1 MPTLSAKTYLLV
13 AGICLSLVT
22 TAFTAD
28 AEESNRYLAGISLEN
43 LLNITITSA
52 SGTEETVANA
62 PASLLII
69 TAEDIYKRGYGN
81 FNDIFADLPGFDA
94 YAGNGDRPN
103 KAFQRGYRQPYAS
116 RTLILLNGRVQNEIW
131 GHYLNIERQIPMSRI
146 SRIEVLYGPVGVIYG
161 PNAFLG
167 VVNIITKTGADHMEN
182 TVEGSIQTS
191 YGSYHTRDIEWGFT
205 AKQDDFIFDIAGKL
219 FDSDGPELN
228 DFSSRYD
235 FYNGADL
242 ANSNIW
248 GPLLTGNNGG
258 PFTVRG
264 APYGQYNDPD
274 NQNGLF
280 ASLSY
285 KSLRIFYNK
294 TQVDMSYG
302 MEYLSRYVQPHG
314 PWYYHSDQWGVEVD
328 HSFASGLR
336 IKGLYTERDSVS
348 AGTYSEAAEN
358 SYTSLSLWH
367 SPSSSELFQLDG
379 EYPLNDTWLFTGG
392 IKYEKKSLPRGF
404 EVCGYF
410 NAFSPFCGT
419 QEQMP
424 GELGLGAGIFSPDSD
439 NFVLP
444 PAVSRRHPDELLAD
458 TTDEGIYG
466 QAIYDKNNWRI
477 SAGIRYDD
485 NNIYAS
491 TTNPRMSV
499 IYRFN
504 EQNTLKLLYGEA
516 FQEPQPNLVFV
527 AFSARAASE
536 DVGPETLKNV
546 EAIYIRQGEYWSHE
560 FSAYLTRF
568 EGVIQEEPIPGNLSN
583 KREVIA
589 AEYRGR
595 FFYDNFIEGA
605 DAISGYVY
613 YTYTDAQSDIFYS
626 YDKDSDGNVLG
637 WQNGAADTGDIAP
650 HKFKA
655 GIDLPLTAR
664 LSWNL
669 RLIYHGETRLY
680 GRNPLRTL
688 DQKLDAYTLVNTNIN
703 WQLDPF
709 TLSLKIN
716 NLFNESY
723 YAPGDQGANG
733 GNLETQAMGIA
744 VGFYSSL
751 LPQLERNYALSLKI
765 EF

>member
-1 MPTLSAKTYLLV
+1 MPAFSSKTYLTLP
-13 AGICLSLVT
+13 GLYLSFVT
-22 TAFTAD
+22 AVFPAQT
-28 AEESNRYLAGISLEN
+28 EETNPYLAGISLEN
-43 LLNITITSA
+43 LLAFTISSA

-62 PASLLII
+62 PASLVII
-69 TAEDIYKRGYGN
+69 TADDIYKRGYSN
-81 FNDIFADLPGFDA
+81 FNEIFADLPGFDA

-103 KAFQRGYRQPYAS
+103 KVFQRGYRQPYAS

-131 GHYLNIERQIPMSRI
+131 GHYLNIERQIPMSRV

-167 VVNIITKTGADHMEN
+167 VVNIITKSGADHNEN
-182 TVEGSIQTS
+182 HIEGSVQTS
-191 YGSYHTRDIEWGFT
+191 YGSYGTRDIEWGLT
-205 AKQDDFIFDIAGKL
+205 ARQDDFTLDIAGKL
-219 FDSDGPELN
+219 YDSDGPNLDN
-228 DFSSRYD
+228 FSGQYA
-235 FYNGADL
+235 FYNAADL
-242 ANSNIW
+242 ANPDIW
-248 GPLLTGNNGG
+248 GPLLTANNGG

-274 NQNGLF
+274 NQKGLF

-285 KSLRIFYNK
+285 KSLRIFYND
-294 TQVDMSYG
+294 TEVDMSYG

-314 PWYYHSDQWGVEVD
+314 PWYYHTDQFGIEFD
-328 HSFASGLR
+328 HSFDNGMR
-336 IKGLYTERDSVS
+336 IKALYTQRDSVS
-348 AGTYSEAAEN
+348 AGNYSEAAEN

-367 SPSSSELFQLDG
+367 SPATSDLFQLDG
-379 EYPLNDTWLFTGG
+379 EYQLNDTWLLTGG
-392 IKYEKKSLPRGF
+392 IKYESKSLPRGF

-419 QEQMP
+419 QEPLP
-424 GELGLGAGIFSPDSD
+424 GELGLGAGIFAPDTD

-444 PAVSRRHPDELLAD
+444 PSLSRRHPDELLAD
-458 TTDEGIYG
+458 TTDEGIYA
-466 QAIYDKNNWRI
+466 QAIYDRDAWRI
-477 SAGIRYDD
+477 SAGIRYDN

-499 IYRFN
+499 IYRFD

-546 EAIYIRQGEYWSHE
+546 EAIYIHQTEHWSHE

-568 EGVIQEEPIPGNLSN
+568 EGVIQEEPIPEGLSD
-583 KREVIA
+583 KRQVMA

-595 FFYDNFIEGA
+595 FFYDNFIKGA
-605 DAISGYVY
+605 DTISGYVY

-626 YDKDSDGNVLG
+626 YDLDSEGNVLG
-637 WQNGAADTGDIAP
+637 WQNGEADTGDIAR

-655 GIDLPLTAR
+655 GIDLPLTDT

-669 RLIYHGETRLY
+669 RLIYHGETTLY
-680 GRNPLRTL
+680 GRNPLRTI
-688 DQKLDAYTLVNTNIN
+688 DQQLDAYTLVNTNLN

-709 TLSLKIN
+709 TVSLKIN
-716 NLFNESY
+716 NLFNETY

-733 GNLETQAMGIA
+733 GNPQTQAMGIA

-765 EF
+765 TF